1 MDNSEDGPVMH
12 KSVTFEI
19 SADLLAALK
28 LGAEDL
34 GRNMRL
40 IAAIAPTFK

>member
-1 MDNSEDGPVMH
+1 MGISEDGPVMRE
-12 KSVTFEI
+12 SVTFEI

-34 GRNMRL
+34 DRSMRL
-40 IAAIAPTFK
+40 IAAH